1 MRPKKDSKTNTSPS
15 PSNTNKD
22 PESSFAEIKK
32 LKESASASIRKRL
45 DSVVLQIKNQRE
57 ELIDL
62 VRKVEITATKA
73 ISIGESNLSKIKND
87 PDKIEK
93 NDFQIDQLKNQ
104 ISAFSEEVTVMKL
117 DIENMKNR
125 SLRKTLILK
134 IFPNPKNETPG
145 TRVGTF

>member
-1 MRPKKDSKTNTSPS
+1 M
-15 PSNTNKD
+15 
-22 PESSFAEIKK
+22 
-32 LKESASASIRKRL
+32 
-45 DSVVLQIKNQRE
+45 
-57 ELIDL
+57 
-62 VRKVEITATKA
+62 
-73 ISIGESNLSKIKND
+73 KND

-117 DIENMKNR
+117 DIEDMKNR

-134 IFPNPKNETPG
+134 IFPNPKNESPG